1 MTTIKELYEWAVKN
15 NAESLPVGIQFQDE
29 GGTYSGDTFTSYS
42 QSPNYEVFASIE
54 KSGDDEYV
62 LLA

>member
-15 NAESLPVGIQFQDE
+15 SVENLPVDIQFQD
-29 GGTYSGDTFTSYS
+29 GGGSYSGDTFTEFA
-42 QSPNYEVFASIE
+42 PEYEVSASIE